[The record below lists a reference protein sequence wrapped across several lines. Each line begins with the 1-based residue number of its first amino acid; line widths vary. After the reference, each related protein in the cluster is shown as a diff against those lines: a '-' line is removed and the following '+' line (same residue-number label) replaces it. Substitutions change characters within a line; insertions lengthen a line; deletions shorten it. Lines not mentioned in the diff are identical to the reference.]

1 MEFLKGR
8 STPSGTR
15 KTTSKRTDARFSNED
30 DRSKEERRT
39 DSRPVS
45 SAIDAAAMLQ
55 SLSWL
60 RVGGTPRSDARTRM
74 IEDARNPEHHHV
86 EPIQPIEPIEPI
98 EPQAPLQQNSRSRAA
113 ARPKV
118 SIPIEYRYHNPPPIA
133 GSQFAIPTHNTPNI
147 AWPLTEVEVEQDSF
161 PFDDSQ
167 HGTQPPQ
174 NSSNRGSISPISAY
188 SAYSARP
195 GRNPSIGS
203 NVSPISPIEPSLYP
217 PPVKPLPSIPLS
229 PSRSHSNR
237 QGAPS
242 IIAPSTMDSEVSSLS
257 STTYSSPTDRTST
270 SPSRLPAIFSHR
282 APSNP
287 PTSPRKA
294 PQIDV
299 EVIFWKELG
308 IVGKRKGLSKVKAM
322 DVSHNGSVVAIKHAN
337 YSLQFWHIASG
348 ALQTTIEVPTY
359 IDAGKR
365 ARDTYEVGHMLISD
379 SVKLAAII
387 TNFGRTLEIWNWAK
401 KKKVQTIDDQ
411 VDRWA
416 ADRFES
422 YSSTWNPL
430 AVYKARPCVIDVY
443 TAAPSKKPYAKVRI
457 IDLRKAEFPYVP
469 QQLELAIVSS
479 SHLLVAAIGP
489 KSAKAGQPPPDREIM
504 LVAWDISDYREVSH
518 APRHFVRPL
527 HHAEI
532 ELAVP
537 TILVGHENTVISVW
551 VPPSHNVYREAHPR
565 TGLPEWK
572 LSSVAGSTRHVLV
585 WDLSG
590 NITHVYQV
598 PNTVTCVSG
607 DCRFVAYSSIAYG
620 QTRIAISDAKSGKEV
635 QSIQE
640 IISGRIVTELA
651 FSRDSKLLMV
661 GDADGNTNVF
671 EVDVKV
677 SSWKF

>member
-15 KTTSKRTDARFSNED
+15 KTTGKKNDARFSNED
-30 DRSKEERRT
+30 DRPNERRRT

-45 SAIDAAAMLQ
+45 SAIDAATMLQ

-60 RVGGTPRSDARTRM
+60 RVGGAPRSEARTRM
-74 IEDARNPEHHHV
+74 IEDARDHEHHH
-86 EPIQPIEPIEPI
+86 I
-98 EPQAPLQQNSRSRAA
+98 EPQAPSQQYSQSRAP

-118 SIPIEYRYHNPPPIA
+118 SIPIEYRYHNAPPT
-133 GSQFAIPTHNTPNI
+133 GGQFAIPTHNTPNI
-147 AWPLTEVEVEQDSF
+147 AWPLAELEVDKETF
-161 PFDDSQ
+161 AFDDIQ
-167 HGTQPPQ
+167 HDTQSPQ
-174 NSSNRGSISPISAY
+174 NSSNRGSISPV

-195 GRNPSIGS
+195 GRNPSVGS
-203 NVSPISPIEPSLYP
+203 NVSPISPIEPNLYP
-217 PPVKPLPSIPLS
+217 PPAKPLPSIPLA
-229 PSRSHSNR
+229 PSRSHSSR
-237 QGAPS
+237 QVAPS
-242 IIAPSTMDSEVSSLS
+242 IIAPSIMESEVSSLS
-257 STTYSSPTDRTST
+257 STTYSSPTLPTDRTSL
-270 SPSRLPAIFSHR
+270 SPSRPAAMFSHR

-287 PTSPRKA
+287 PTSPRKV
-294 PQIDV
+294 PEVNI

-308 IVGKRKGLSKVKAM
+308 IVGKRKGLCKVKAM
-322 DVSHNGSVVAIKHAN
+322 DVSISGGVVAIKHAN
-337 YSLQFWHIASG
+337 YSLQFWNIASG
-348 ALQTTIEVPTY
+348 ALQTTIDVPTY

-379 SVKLAAII
+379 TAKLAAII

-489 KSAKAGQPPPDREIM
+489 KSAKVGQPPPDREIM

-518 APRHFVRPL
+518 IPRHFVRPL

-532 ELAVP
+532 DLAVP

-551 VPPSHNVYREAHPR
+551 VPPSHSVYREAHPR

-572 LSSVAGSTRHVLV
+572 LSSVVGSTRHVLV

-590 NITHVYQV
+590 NITNVYQV

-607 DCRFVAYSSIAYG
+607 DCRFVAYSLIAYG
-620 QTRIAISDAKSGKEV
+620 QTRIVISDARSGTEV

-640 IISGRIVTELA
+640 IISGRVVTELA

-671 EVDVKV
+671 EVDIKV
-677 SSWKF
+677 SSWRF

>member
-1 MEFLKGR
+1 MDFLRGR

-15 KTTSKRTDARFSNED
+15 KTADKGNDPRYSNED
-30 DRSKEERRT
+30 NRSNGGRRT
-39 DSRPVS
+39 ESRPVS
-45 SAIDAAAMLQ
+45 SAIDASTMLQ
-55 SLSWL
+55 SLSWH
-60 RVGGTPRSDARTRM
+60 RVNDTLRSDARTRM
-74 IEDARNPEHHHV
+74 IEDARNAENHHFK
-86 EPIQPIEPIEPI
+86 PRDSPPQTAQPRTIT
-98 EPQAPLQQNSRSRAA
+98 
-113 ARPKV
+113 RPKV
-118 SIPIEYRYHNPPPIA
+118 SIPIEYRYHNPPLKA
-133 GSQFAIPTHNTPNI
+133 GSQFAVPTSDTPNI
-147 AWPLTEVEVEQDSF
+147 AWPLTDLEADEETL
-161 PFDDSQ
+161 PFDEAQ
-167 HGTQPPQ
+167 HYTQSAH
-174 NSSNRGSISPISAY
+174 NSSVRGSISPISPC
-188 SAYSARP
+188 STRP
-195 GRNPSIGS
+195 GRNPSVGS

-217 PPVKPLPSIPLS
+217 PPIKPLPSIPLV
-229 PSRSHSNR
+229 PTRSHSSR
-237 QGAPS
+237 HVAPS
-242 IIAPSTMDSEVSSLS
+242 IIAPSTIESEVSSLS

-270 SPSRLPAIFSHR
+270 SPTHPTTIFFQR

-287 PTSPRKA
+287 PISPRKA
-294 PQIDV
+294 PQVNID
-299 EVIFWKELG
+299 VIFWKELG

-322 DVSHNGSVVAIKHAN
+322 DISHNGSVVAIKHAN
-337 YSLQFWHIASG
+337 YSLQFWNIASG
-348 ALQTTIEVPTY
+348 ALQTTVDVPTY

-365 ARDTYEVGHMLISD
+365 ARDTYEVGHSLISD
-379 SVKLAAII
+379 SAKLAAII

-401 KKKVQTIDDQ
+401 KKKLQTIDDQ

-416 ADRFES
+416 ADKFES

-469 QQLELAIVSS
+469 QQLELAIVPS

-518 APRHFVRPL
+518 VPRHFVRPL
-527 HHAEI
+527 HHSEI

-537 TILVGHENTVISVW
+537 TVLVGYENTVISIW
-551 VPPSHNVYREAHPR
+551 VPPSHCVYREAHPR

-572 LSSVAGSTRHVLV
+572 LSSVVESKRHVLV

-620 QTRIAISDAKSGKEV
+620 QTRIVIADAKSGTEL

-640 IISGRIVTELA
+640 IISGRAVTELA
-651 FSRDSKLLMV
+651 FSRDAKLLMV

-671 EVDVKV
+671 EVDIKV
-677 SSWKF
+677 SSWRF